1 MGEGGER
8 ARETGREGDV
18 SDWLCLLD
26 SHRFSFVLHRESR
39 QRAISSLSHLD
50 HGQVASPVPL
60 SRTLPPVSETL
71 PFPASKVRIK
81 VKRLSFK
88 ASLVRSLLI
97 PSDSIWRPLWCPLGI
112 HLRRKIKEVVL
123 KPMKSLNVGHPS
135 LWQLISPHSSADGRG
150 FRELA
155 SLLTSAVWLDNRTY
169 FWRHQWS
176 TMLKWNGSP
185 SGRRPVSL

>member
-71 PFPASKVRIK
+71 PPFPASKVRIK

-97 PSDSIWRPLWCPLGI
+97 PSDSIRRPL
-112 HLRRKIKEVVL
+112 
-123 KPMKSLNVGHPS
+123 
-135 LWQLISPHSSADGRG
+135 
-150 FRELA
+150 
-155 SLLTSAVWLDNRTY
+155 
-169 FWRHQWS
+169 
-176 TMLKWNGSP
+176 
-185 SGRRPVSL
+185 